1 MSNPTHREDTGPSNY
16 MGHHTSATVG
26 NIVQNEQMANPT
38 HREDTGQTEYF
49 PPVAKELTYAKAHD
63 VARDT
68 LKSTT
73 IINPNNGSV
82 GAGSFLE
89 GMQNRDIENNM
100 YLNERK
106 QIAVTR
112 NRTREVGGA
121 SQVSSLRAPKENF
134 GYLHKET
141 SSKNTP
147 HPSSSISQ
155 GLVHRNPTRDPESLQ
170 KRINIFDYVDNNL
183 IDNPYIN
190 NAVFKSTGKKDNLR
204 KNTFEYTREVNKSN
218 KLN

>member
-1 MSNPTHREDTGPSNY
+1 MANPTHREDTQHTDY
-16 MGHHTSATVG
+16 LGHHTQSSVG

-49 PPVAKELTYAKAHD
+49 PPSNRELTYAKSHD

-89 GMQNRDIENNM
+89 GMQNRDVEDNI

-106 QIAVTR
+106 QVAVTR

-121 SQVSSLRAPKENF
+121 SQVSSFRAPKENF
-134 GYLHKET
+134 GYLHKE
-141 SSKNTP
+141 NLNRNIP
-147 HPSSSISQ
+147 HPNSNVSQ
-155 GLVHRNPTRDPESLQ
+155 GIVHRNSTRNPESLQ
-170 KRINIFDYVDNNL
+170 KRINIGHY
-183 IDNPYIN
+183 
-190 NAVFKSTGKKDNLR
+190 
-204 KNTFEYTREVNKSN
+204 
-218 KLN
+218 